1 MLKILD
7 RLFNGS
13 NEKEVKKTSEN
24 RGTEDQSAGSH
35 DAEPE

>member
-13 NEKEVKKTSEN
+13 NEKRLKTSEN